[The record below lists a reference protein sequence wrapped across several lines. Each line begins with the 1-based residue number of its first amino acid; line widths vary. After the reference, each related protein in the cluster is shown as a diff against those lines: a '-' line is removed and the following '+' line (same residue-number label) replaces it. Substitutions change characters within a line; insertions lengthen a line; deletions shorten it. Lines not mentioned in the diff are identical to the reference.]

1 LTSGFLQG
9 GSSVVDAPEWFRT
22 QTDKKTLVGYLGD
35 EYEQVASDHL
45 LVVCRASNRV
55 TAVQAL
61 PFLVDREH
69 DRGYELLSEEAVE
82 SIGRELVTVA
92 LLCGR

>member
-1 LTSGFLQG
+1 
-9 GSSVVDAPEWFRT
+9 
-22 QTDKKTLVGYLGD
+22 
-35 EYEQVASDHL
+35 
-45 LVVCRASNRV
+45 VCRASNRV